1 MPSIEPTASQFSM
14 LMALPREQ
22 GPLEMLSL
30 LRFRESA
37 DYAVGGPDP
46 PCSGGEAYARYA
58 RDLTPCL
65 DRVGAR
71 VVWHGTPLLEFISPT
86 GESWDL
92 AVIARFPTAA
102 AFVELVTGTCYQA
115 VSRHRRAALL
125 DSRLIVTQARGV
137 F

>member
-1 MPSIEPTASQFSM
+1 MI
-14 LMALPREQ
+14 
-22 GPLEMLSL
+22 
-30 LRFRESA
+30 
-37 DYAVGGPDP
+37 
-46 PCSGGEAYARYA
+46 
-58 RDLTPCL
+58 
-65 DRVGAR
+65 GAR
-71 VVWHGTPLLEFISPT
+71 GGTVGRLTNATLAGLAARHGTPLLDFISPT

-92 AVIARFPTAA
+92 AVIARFPTAG